1 MGLRHIQMEP
11 LENPSFFR
19 KLAMGN
25 WGNIGDPQVYGILE
39 LDCEKALAYLEK
51 LREKHQVK
59 VTMTH
64 LIGRIVALTWRK
76 YPQLNGMISRG
87 KIYIRKN
94 VDMFF
99 QVSMEDAETELVGLT
114 IKNADQKGIV
124 EFSEEA
130 IEKAIS
136 IRASQDEPLR
146 KTQRSFKWI
155 PWKLMPHTIKLIN
168 WLLYDRNI
176 NLSWFGIPK
185 DALGSV
191 MVTSIGSIGLDLA
204 FGPLNSIQRV
214 PALIAAGKVHKKPVV
229 QNDAIVI
236 GHRINLCYTFDHRFI
251 DGYLGSKMAKFA
263 TELLENID
271 QYEDLIEGRVALT
284 N

>member
-11 LENPSFFR
+11 LQNPSFFR

-25 WGNIGDPQVYGILE
+25 WGNIGDPQVYGVLE
-39 LDCEKALAYLEK
+39 LDCEKALAYLEQ
-51 LREKHQVK
+51 LRKKHHIK
-59 VTMTH
+59 ITMTH
-64 LIGRIVALTWRK
+64 LIGRVVALTWRQ

-99 QVSMEDAETELVGLT
+99 QVKIENAETELVGLT

-124 EFSEEA
+124 EFSKEA
-130 IEKAIS
+130 IAKAKKVRGS
-136 IRASQDEPLR
+136 EEEPLR

-155 PWKLMPHTIKLIN
+155 PWKLMPFTIKILN
-168 WLLYDRNI
+168 WILYDRNI

-191 MVTSIGSIGLDLA
+191 MVTSIGSLGLDFA
-204 FGPLNSIQRV
+204 FGPLNYIQRV
-214 PALIAAGKVHKKPVV
+214 PALIAAGRVHKKPVV
-229 QNDAIVI
+229 IEDKIVI
-236 GHRINLCYTFDHRFI
+236 RSRINLCYTFDHRFM

-263 TELLENID
+263 TELVENID
-271 QYEDLIEGRVALT
+271 HHTDLIEGILKD
-284 N
+284 